1 VLWAITS
8 YFNPARYR
16 RRLENFQEFRRRLA
30 VPLLAV
36 ELGYGDR
43 FELGD
48 DDADILVRLRG
59 RDVLWQKERLLNV
72 ALGRLPDECTAVAS
86 LDCDVIFG
94 REDWAAAARA
104 LLERFSAV
112 QLFARVHYL
121 RRDWVPGRA
130 LREAEDFAQESSASA
145 IGRGSDPASAL
156 ASVFQRDAGVVA
168 PGFGWAFRREVV
180 ERHGFYD
187 ACIVGGGDNAMACA
201 AFGCPEAVVGVQ
213 VMNPAQQ
220 TRYRAWASPFHRSVA
235 GQVGCL
241 DGDLFHLWHGRLEDR
256 GTRQR
261 HLGLGQFRFDPRH
274 DIALDDAGCWRWSSD
289 KPDLHAYVRQYFAT
303 RREDG

>member
-1 VLWAITS
+1 MLWAITS
-8 YFNPARYR
+8 YFNPAGYR
-16 RRLENFQEFRRRLA
+16 RRLENFREFRRRLA

-36 ELGYGDR
+36 ELCYGDR
-43 FELGD
+43 FELGH
-48 DDADILVRLRG
+48 DDADLLVRLRG

-72 ALGRLPDECTAVAS
+72 ALGRLPTGCTAVAS
-86 LDCDVIFG
+86 LDCDVIFE
-94 REDWAAAARA
+94 REDWATAAHA
-104 LLERFSAV
+104 LLARFSAV

-130 LREAEDFAQESSASA
+130 LREAVDFAQESSAST
-145 IGRGSDPASAL
+145 IGRGSDPAVAL
-156 ASVFQRDAGVVA
+156 APLFKRNASVVA

-201 AFGCPEAVVGVQ
+201 AFGCPGVVVDVQ
-213 VMNPAQQ
+213 GMNPAQE

-235 GQVGCL
+235 SRVGCL

-261 HLGLGQFRFDPRH
+261 HLGLSRFRFDPRS
-274 DIALDDAGCWRWSSD
+274 DIALDDAGSWRWNSD
-289 KPDLHAYVRQYFAT
+289 KPDLHAYVRQYFET